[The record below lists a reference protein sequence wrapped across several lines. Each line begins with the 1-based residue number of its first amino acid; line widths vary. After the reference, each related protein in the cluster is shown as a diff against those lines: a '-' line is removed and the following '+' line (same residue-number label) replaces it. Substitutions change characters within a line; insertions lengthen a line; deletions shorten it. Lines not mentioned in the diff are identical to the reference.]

1 MAARATPG
9 IHIEFRHVRGHSNDP
24 WNDLADHVAKTAAN
38 QTCEWPRDEFLA
50 TLGPLLQ
57 RLKHTNLLLG
67 GIDLNGR
74 PPPAYE
80 GVTGNLEYGEPDTT
94 GWSAVQ
100 ILADAGVWIPSTYSQ
115 LHCGESATYVHPS
128 GQQHRIDYLLVG
140 GRARV
145 HFVRSETDETFDN
158 GSPQED
164 HTLLCADLTG
174 STVAPH
180 GQRKLLRP
188 VYDRD
193 KLLSS
198 EGRALV
204 RDVIAAFPHPAW
216 GTHPDQHCVQI
227 ETYLRKALD
236 THFAQPQKA
245 KRASY
250 IPDCVWKRRDAKM
263 QFKRR
268 VRHRMHLWHDLL
280 CRAFYGW
287 QTCQDYGVG
296 LLLGK
301 QSLLYELASAAIRFV
316 TAEIKKSISKAKNAF
331 LFQLAGENSQGA
343 ATIMQKAKKAGVGG
357 SKTRPVSR
365 PLPVLLHPENG
376 SAAASRDQR
385 DAVWLLH
392 FGKQEQGQIVS
403 TADFIRGAES
413 SCYEPNVVWTAAMLP
428 TYGDIEKVLRDV
440 QHNKAMGLD
449 NIPGEILK
457 AAPAETARLLF
468 PLFIKSMR
476 FGLDAEDVDDLM
488 QTVEAGGMLAQAGV
502 VKDLHLHTWFVSRF
516 ADGTRDLTF
525 TVLYDQAAGIFPPVS
540 GTEDLAV
547 TDTTWA
553 DDSAFPLE
561 DVDASV
567 LMRKTVRLCTLVL
580 SFCTSHGMAPNL
592 KPGKTSVMIALA
604 GKGSRQA
611 RRDYF
616 PGGTQRL
623 WLPDLQVGVAVTDQY
638 KHLGGVVDCKL
649 TMKPEVR
656 FRLAQAASSYDADLQ
671 WLVSPEEPQWPK
683 VIEPAC
689 DTDFW
694 TEGHIPP
701 TPVTPSWSAE
711 QTSVYRATC
720 DLLFALQGTETY
732 EMLLLA
738 INTVLQQSP
747 LYPDEIDAIL
757 DTLIA
762 EVQEV
767 TADDTDAPWS
777 VLQVRAILTAL
788 ADLRS
793 GLWTDTKEHVDR
805 RLYHSLREFHQLLT
819 GFDWAASLKTFAK
832 GDVTP
837 SILEYSVPPDWKAEW
852 QRNCSRIEV
861 SAVARDL

>member
-100 ILADAGVWIPSTYSQ
+100 ILADAGVWVPSTYSQ

-268 VRHRMHLWHDLL
+268 VRHRVHLWHDLL

-316 TAEIKKSISKAKNAF
+316 TAEIKKSISK
-331 LFQLAGENSQGA
+331 
-343 ATIMQKAKKAGVGG
+343 
-357 SKTRPVSR
+357 
-365 PLPVLLHPENG
+365 
-376 SAAASRDQR
+376 
-385 DAVWLLH
+385 
-392 FGKQEQGQIVS
+392 EQGQIVS

-468 PLFIKSMR
+468 PLFIKSMLLQRQPLQWRGGDIRCDTTVLMLFRR

-488 QTVEAGGMLAQAGV
+488 QTVEAGGMLAQAGAPDALRQV

-516 ADGTRDLTF
+516 ADGTRVCDSLAGSRPGESWADLIYAYIYSRVLHKIHEHAVAEDLTF
-525 TVLYDQAAGIFPPVS
+525 TVLYDQAAGIFPPVP

-683 VIEPAC
+683 AC

-777 VLQVRAILTAL
+777 VLQVRAIMAAL